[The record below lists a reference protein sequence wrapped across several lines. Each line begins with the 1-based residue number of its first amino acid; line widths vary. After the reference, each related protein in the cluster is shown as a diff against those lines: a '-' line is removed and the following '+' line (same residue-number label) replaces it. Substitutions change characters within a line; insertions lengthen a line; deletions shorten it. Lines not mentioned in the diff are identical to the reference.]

1 MPKLFSPR
9 SAPSPVV
16 PAESEPPMLPFY
28 RPRRMNRWAKLAVYV
43 GLALACF
50 GYGFAYARFA
60 PFLMV
65 PFAIPLALLAV
76 LVIWALPSGE
86 YAPTKA
92 LQPLYIAFFAAL
104 FLWPGYLAI
113 ALPGLPWIT
122 LLRLTGLPLLLVMLV
137 CLSVSDQ
144 FRRRVIDI
152 FSYDP
157 WISRM
162 FVAFFVLATLSV
174 GYSMAVG
181 PSASRYIVAITNWFC
196 IFFVSLVL
204 FSRPGFARRW
214 MWLFISMAT
223 MVCIVGAY
231 ESRIHHVVWS
241 NHIPSILKIEDEA
254 VLRALSGL
262 SRAATGK
269 YRVQGTYGTPLGLA
283 EFLGLVAPFAVHLIL
298 TSKTN
303 GPRIFASGYILLA
316 LYVVLETDSRL
327 GLISSLL
334 SMLLYILFWAL
345 LQWRRNK
352 GSIIAPAIV
361 LSYPAIFVVGVAATF
376 AIGRLR
382 AKFWGNGAQS
392 ASDQSRVDQWNI
404 GIPKILNHPWG
415 YGLGQSGNALNYVG
429 PDGIQTIDSYFL
441 SVLLEYGVI
450 GFILY
455 YGMFARGAWIGAR
468 TIARGNVDD
477 ELQLLMPLS
486 ICLIDFIVIKAV
498 FSQDDNHPLAFMILG
513 AVVALCR
520 RADLAQPQAESSA
533 TSTQR
538 LSLSARSPRPRLQ
551 PAASGLRRETSPGR
565 N

>member
-1 MPKLFSPR
+1 MPKLFRPR
-9 SAPSPVV
+9 SAPELAV
-16 PAESEPPMLPFY
+16 PAEAAPPILPFY

-43 GLALACF
+43 GLAVVCFAYGF
-50 GYGFAYARFA
+50 GYGRFA

-65 PFAIPLALLAV
+65 PFAIPLAILAM
-76 LVIWALPSGE
+76 LVVWALPSGD

-92 LQPLYIAFFAAL
+92 LQPLYLAFFAAL
-104 FLWPGYLAI
+104 FVWPNYLAI

-122 LLRLTGLPLLLVMLV
+122 LLRLTGMPLLFVMLV
-137 CLSVSDQ
+137 CLSVSAQ
-144 FRRRVIDI
+144 FRKHLADV
-152 FSYDP
+152 FGYDP

-162 FVAFFVLATLSV
+162 MVAFFVLVTLSV
-174 GYSMAVG
+174 GYSVAIG
-181 PSASRYIVAITNWFC
+181 PSASRYIVAVTNWFC
-196 IFFVSLVL
+196 IFFVSLIL
-204 FSRPGFARRW
+204 FTRPGFARRW
-214 MWLFISMAT
+214 MWTFIAMAT
-223 MVCIVGAY
+223 VVCVVGAY

-298 TSKTN
+298 TSRTN
-303 GPRIFASGYILLA
+303 GPRIFAGAYLLLA

-334 SMLLYILFWAL
+334 SMLLYLLFWAL

-361 LSYPAIFVVGVAATF
+361 LSYPAIFCVGVAATF
-376 AIGRLR
+376 FIGRLR
-382 AKFWGNGAQS
+382 AKVWGNGAQTS
-392 ASDQSRVDQWNI
+392 SDQSRVEQWNI
-404 GIPKILNHPWG
+404 GIPKILKHPWG
-415 YGLGQSGNALNYVG
+415 HGLGQSGNVLGYVG

-441 SVLLEYGVI
+441 SILLEYGII

-455 YGMFARGAWIGAR
+455 YGMFARGAWVGAR
-468 TIARGNVDD
+468 TIVRGNLDD
-477 ELQLLMPLS
+477 ELALLLPLS

-498 FSQDDNHPLAFMILG
+498 FSQDDNHPLAFMILA
-513 AVVALCR
+513 AVVALAR
-520 RADLAQPQAESSA
+520 RADAAQPATEPLAEKRRISRSA
-533 TSTQR
+533 H
-538 LSLSARSPRPRLQ
+538 SPRPQLQ
-551 PAASGLRRETSPGR
+551 PAASGLRRETGPARS
-565 N
+565 